1 MSPVSTN
8 LAAHSTS
15 LAALTV
21 EACHSRSPSPA
32 RLSPRLSL
40 PYCPAGLLHVTSPLR
55 PHHHCPTVS
64 MEAAGLDTSGFTL
77 YVTSDNY
84 TGDAIRKNPIQPSSA
99 SASAV
104 DSYRQQLAEH
114 TQSFT
119 ASFLASQPD
128 VAAEDRQS
136 ILALSSSLHPPPPP
150 PRRVRGYI
158 DGCYDLLHSGHYNAI
173 RQAKSLCDEL
183 VLGIHSDVEIA
194 HHKGPTVMSDTER
207 VAAVRACKWLDAV
220 VFGVPYDPS
229 VELLDYLGCDFCVHG
244 DDLSVTATGEDAFA
258 KVKKVGRMKVVKRT
272 EGISTTDLVG
282 RLLVMAKTKQQR
294 RFDKQQLPPHQQP
307 PQQQSQLQHASS
319 TDNSASHPPSSRS
332 VASQPL
338 PLATQRMSSF
348 LPMSFR
354 ISQFANNRT
363 PSPSDCVVY
372 ISGSFDLFHVGHIA
386 MLEAARRLG
395 SFLYVG
401 VYEDEEVERVSGVA
415 AVMSLFERVLNVLAC
430 RCVDEVVLGVRRRVS
445 ADMMKSL
452 NIAHVVDSEESERRM
467 VQRTRHT
474 AGDREEAMEAWSGV
488 STDEAGMAEAKAAG
502 VYRVLELTCE
512 LTTADVVT
520 RILDNQTKYE
530 NRNRKRT
537 TQESDYHRNKEYV
550 EERKN
555 R

>member
-1 MSPVSTN
+1 
-8 LAAHSTS
+8 
-15 LAALTV
+15 
-21 EACHSRSPSPA
+21 
-32 RLSPRLSL
+32 
-40 PYCPAGLLHVTSPLR
+40 
-55 PHHHCPTVS
+55 
-64 MEAAGLDTSGFTL
+64 MEAGLDTSGFTL

-84 TGDAIRKNPIQPSSA
+84 TGDAIRTPATSPA
-99 SASAV
+99 STVLST
-104 DSYRQQLAEH
+104 YKLQLAEH
-114 TQSFT
+114 IQSFT
-119 ASFLASQPD
+119 TTYLTSQPD
-128 VAAEDRQS
+128 LFADDRQS
-136 ILALSSSLHPPPPP
+136 ILALSSSLHPPLPP

-194 HHKGPTVMSDTER
+194 HHKGPTVMNDTER

-282 RLLVMAKTKQQR
+282 RLLTVAKTKQQR
-294 RFDKQQLPPHQQP
+294 RLNRL
-307 PQQQSQLQHASS
+307 QQQQAGS
-319 TDNSASHPPSSRS
+319 THHSAPPSL
-332 VASQPL
+332 ASQPL
-338 PLATQRMSSF
+338 PLSTPRMSSF
-348 LPMSFR
+348 LPVSFR

-386 MLEAARRLG
+386 MLEAAKRLG
-395 SFLYVG
+395 TFLYVG
-401 VYEDEEVERVSGVA
+401 VYEDKEVERVSGVA
-415 AVMSLFERVLNVLAC
+415 SVMSLFERVLNVLAC

-445 ADMMKSL
+445 RDMMKSL

-467 VQRTRHT
+467 VERTRHT
-474 AGDREEAMEAWSGV
+474 ASEREEALEAWSGLL
-488 STDEAGMAEAKAAG
+488 TDDAGMDEAKAAG
-502 VYRVLELTCE
+502 VYRVVELTCE

-537 TQESDYHRNKEYV
+537 SQESDYLAQKEYV